1 MESSLLSRSSK
12 TFADPL
18 SDVLSL
24 LRPRGYMSGG
34 MDAGGDWSLQFDE
47 DGYFRCFAIVSGQ
60 CWLSMHGGEAAPV
73 LLGAGDFVVLP
84 HGHGVP
90 PRQRSHAHP
99 GRHHVRDYR
108 AVEWPRSLL
117 ARRGDCLALSALF
130 TFEGYGASFLLG
142 VLPPVVHIRKAEA
155 RAAMQWYLER
165 MMKVI
170 REPQPGGLL
179 LGEHLAQMMLIEVLG
194 LYLAENAR
202 GVVGWLPALAD
213 RQIGAA
219 ITALHENLGYRW
231 TLQGLAEHVGM
242 SRSALALRF
251 KQKGGISAMDYL
263 TRWRMLRAGSCC
275 STRAIRFPRLL
286 CRWAMNPKARL
297 ALRSNERWGV
307 LPASSAVS
315 KRLVWARMIDF
326 VVYRCLDLGGEVRG
340 NGFGSQSHASRYAA
354 LP

>member
-34 MDAGGDWSLQFDE
+34 MDAGGDWSLQFEE
-47 DGYFRCFAIVSGQ
+47 DGFLRCFAIASGQ
-60 CWLSMHGGEAAPV
+60 CWLSKNGGEEPV

-84 HGHGVP
+84 HGQAFRLASDLTLAPIGIMSVITRP
-90 PRQRSHAHP
+90 LD
-99 GRHHVRDYR
+99 GRVLC
-108 AVEWPRSLL
+108 WQGG
-117 ARRGDCLALSALF
+117 GDCLALSALF
-130 TFEGYGASFLLG
+130 TFDGYGASFLLG
-142 VLPPVVHIRKAEA
+142 VLPPVAHIRKVEA

-194 LYLAENAR
+194 LSMAENAS
-202 GVVGWLPALAD
+202 GVVGWLSALAD

-219 ITALHENLGYRW
+219 ISALHENLGYRW

-251 KQKGGISAMDYL
+251 KQKVGISAMDYL
-263 TRWRMLRAGSCC
+263 TRWRMLRAGEMLINSRDPV
-275 STRAIRFPRLL
+275 STIALSLGYESESAFSFAFKREMGSSPRQF
-286 CRWAMNPKARL
+286 CREQASGLAR
-297 ALRSNERWGV
+297 
-307 LPASSAVS
+307 PA
-315 KRLVWARMIDF
+315 
-326 VVYRCLDLGGEVRG
+326 
-340 NGFGSQSHASRYAA
+340 
-354 LP
+354 